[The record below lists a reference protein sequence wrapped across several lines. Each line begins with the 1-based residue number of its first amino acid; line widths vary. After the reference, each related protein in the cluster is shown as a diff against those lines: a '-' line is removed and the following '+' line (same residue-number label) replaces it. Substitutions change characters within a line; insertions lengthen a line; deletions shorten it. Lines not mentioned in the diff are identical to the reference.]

1 MLRLKG
7 DEFHLRLHLLN
18 KKDHL
23 PGEGLHLQRRDHQ
36 GEPNH
41 PQGGQGLHEEDH
53 DPQEDDH
60 DLQEND
66 HDLQEDSH
74 DLQEDS
80 HDLQEGGHDLQKE
93 HCLQEE
99 DPNHQKENHTYNKVV

>member
-7 DEFHLRLHLLN
+7 DEFHLRLHLLD
-18 KKDHL
+18 KKHHL
-23 PGEGLHLQRRDHQ
+23 PGEGLHLQRRDHLE
-36 GEPNH
+36 EPNR

-66 HDLQEDSH
+66 H